1 MNDAYEKML
10 TTYLLNGV
18 LLPKDIQLY
27 TEYISGTRVLT
38 PTHKYAQI
46 LYLLYLEYASR
57 CAGYVIQDKN
67 PIKSLTFHNS
77 MRGPFAFHAFYSSD
91 EIYSNIIAGRV
102 PRFSDLN
109 ISPAEKP
116 CLDETIATVKSDI
129 SPMNDLAI
137 EYALISY
144 ALPLHKRFPL
154 VASPISLTD
163 KNVNDEVSAYLKH
176 RKELICGGKIR

>member
-1 MNDAYEKML
+1 MTSLVLWSEQAHYSFDYTIYLCHISCMEHVFKYHDENQRKRL

-116 CLDETIATVKSDI
+116 RLDETIATVI
-129 SPMNDLAI
+129 A
-137 EYALISY
+137 
-144 ALPLHKRFPL
+144 
-154 VASPISLTD
+154 
-163 KNVNDEVSAYLKH
+163 
-176 RKELICGGKIR
+176 

>member
-1 MNDAYEKML
+1 MKSKLLLGAVLL
-10 TTYLLNGV
+10 TTIMMIPACSNTHVNPSNVVSSQSEVLGV
-18 LLPKDIQLY
+18 SIESVDNVRVVDQGSQL
-27 TEYISGTRVLT
+27 
-38 PTHKYAQI
+38 
-46 LYLLYLEYASR
+46 
-57 CAGYVIQDKN
+57 
-67 PIKSLTFHNS
+67 SLTAKVYPETKS
-77 MRGPFAFHAFYSSD
+77 QEVIWSS
-91 EIYSNIIAGRV
+91 SN
-102 PRFSDLN
+102 
-109 ISPAEKP
+109 
-116 CLDETIATVKSDI
+116 ETIATVKSDI